1 MKRPDPSVASRPR
14 DDLLGHLA
22 SSPRPTGSDAIAA
35 ARSRVTRELTTLGFE
50 VRERPFEYSAFPG
63 HFATPLLGATMLML
77 VGAAGHLGSRG
88 DRWLP
93 LVIIF
98 AGGFVA
104 KYAAE
109 WVARRG
115 VLVMPLMRARGV
127 NLEATKPDRGSAE
140 PSVWLCAH
148 IDTKSQPVPTII
160 RVAGLVLCAIGYNAM
175 MVLAL
180 LAAFGRTPQLF
191 WWAASALVTLA
202 GAIPVVMSVVTS
214 RSPGAL
220 DNASGVA
227 SVIEAARQLGDR
239 NVGVLITDAEELG
252 LAGARAWAR
261 EHRGGAAVLNCDG
274 VDDTGETVVI
284 LGHRPGAIESALAAG
299 TRTRK
304 RIPGVMT
311 DAIAFADAGIP
322 SVTFMRG
329 GWSSLARVHS
339 RMDDLAHLD
348 GTGIAEVAGLMAATA
363 RQLGANR

>member
-1 MKRPDPSVASRPR
+1 MSVALLR
-14 DDLLGHLA
+14 DLA
-22 SSPRPTGSDAIAA
+22 AAPRPTGSDAIAA
-35 ARSRVTRELTTLGFE
+35 ARVRVARELTALGFQ
-50 VRERPFEYSAFPG
+50 VRERPFEYSGFPG
-63 HFATPLLGATMLML
+63 HFATPLLGATMLLL

-93 LVIIF
+93 LVITF

-115 VLVMPLMRARGV
+115 VLVMPLLRSLGV
-127 NLEATKPDRGSAE
+127 NLQATRPDRGE
-140 PSVWLCAH
+140 PSVWLAAH
-148 IDTKSQPVPTII
+148 VDTKAQPVPTLI
-160 RVAGLVLCAIGYNAM
+160 RVAGLVLCAIGYNTT
-175 MVLAL
+175 MVLAVI
-180 LAAFGRTPQLF
+180 AAFGRSPHLF
-191 WWAASALVTLA
+191 WWAAAALVTLA

-227 SVIEAARQLGDR
+227 TVVEAARALGDT

-261 EHRGGAAVLNCDG
+261 ETRAGAIVLNCDG
-274 VDDTGETVVI
+274 VDDVGEAQVI
-284 LGHRPGAIESALAAG
+284 LGRNPGAIAAALPAG
-299 TRTRK
+299 TRTRT
-304 RIPGVMT
+304 RVPGVMT
-311 DAIAFADAGIP
+311 DAIAFADAGLA

-329 GWSSLARVHS
+329 EWASLARVHS
-339 RMDDLAHLD
+339 RTDDLAHLD

-363 RQLGANR
+363 RQLGAHR